1 MSHTE
6 GGRKYERSYLSYESR
21 HNPYAI
27 FTHIQKDGSKFH
39 SVSGYNYKT
48 KKNVSFIFDSY
59 DEAHKKLR
67 ELPSPD
73 GYREKR
79 IR

>member
-6 GGRKYERSYLSYESR
+6 GGREYERSYLSYESR

-27 FTHIQKDGSKFH
+27 FTHVRKDGSKFH
-39 SVSGYNYKT
+39 SVSGHNYKT
-48 KKNVSFIFDSY
+48 KKNVQFYFDSY
-59 DEAHKKLR
+59 EEAHKKLR
-67 ELPSPD
+67 KLPSPD

>member
-48 KKNVSFIFDSY
+48 KKNVQFYFDSY
-59 DEAHKKLR
+59 EEAHKKLR
-67 ELPSPD
+67 KLPSPD